1 VSQDAVVAPS
11 DRSAPAQVWRLGLLV
26 AAAGLATGIATQL
39 GQSILPDGWSHV
51 ANSISPW
58 LLVAFLVGSRMP
70 DRRWAALA
78 GIAVLVLALVGYYAM
93 IELRYGYGA
102 STSSL
107 LLWGSAAVVG
117 GPVFGIAGWSWR
129 FETGWRRAAA
139 VGLLAAS
146 AIAEGA
152 YLIAILPDPAVG
164 AGFIVVGALVPLAFA
179 RSATER
185 GRAYVAVIPA
195 LTLGAVGY
203 LVFTA
208 LATLTAGV

>member
-1 VSQDAVVAPS
+1 LTGAAAHV
-11 DRSAPAQVWRLGLLV
+11 GLV
-26 AAAGLATGIATQL
+26 AIAGLSLGVLTQI
-39 GQSILPDGWSHV
+39 GQSVLPDGVSQA

-78 GIAVLVLALVGYYAM
+78 GMAALVLALAGYYAM

-129 FETGWRRAAA
+129 FEDGWRRAAA
-139 VGLLAAS
+139 VGLLSAC
-146 AIAEGA
+146 AIAEGI
-152 YLIAILPDPAVG
+152 YLIGILPDPAVG
-164 AGFIVVGALVPLAFA
+164 AVFAVVGALVPLVFV
-179 RSATER
+179 RSAVDR

-195 LTLGAVGY
+195 LALGAVGY
-203 LVFTA
+203 LVFIA
-208 LATLTAGV
+208 LATLTAGI

>member
-1 VSQDAVVAPS
+1 VSQDAIVSPS
-11 DRSAPAQVWRLGLLV
+11 DRSAPAQAWRLGLLV
-26 AAAGLATGIATQL
+26 VVAGLATGIATQL
-39 GQSILPDGWSHV
+39 GQSLLPDGWSHV

-78 GIAVLVLALVGYYAM
+78 GMAALVLALAGYYAM

-129 FETGWRRAAA
+129 FEAGWRRAAA
-139 VGLLAAS
+139 VGLLAAC
-146 AIAEGA
+146 AIAEGV
-152 YLIAILPDPAVG
+152 YLIVILPDPAVG
-164 AGFIVVGALVPLAFA
+164 AVFVLVGAVVPLVFA
-179 RSATER
+179 RSAADR
-185 GRAYVAVIPA
+185 GRAYLAVVPA
-195 LTLGAVGY
+195 LALGAFGY
-203 LVFTA
+203 LVFIA
-208 LATLTAGV
+208 LANLTAGV